1 MIALYLTAKQSCLQ
15 PVHRKISTYTLE
27 LKPEIASSVT
37 MKRSD
42 SVASEM
48 NDITLD
54 DKGKKVFQSSKSRV
68 VTLIN
73 WFDIFFH
80 FVLPYFYYLLL
91 GVVVV
96 QIFRKLLEKDFDFY
110 ALYTH
115 EFHFEKWEWS
125 DFRDLGWRSMLL
137 TAAFVYYL
145 THREKPVYLMDFT
158 TFKPPESWNISPD
171 QICEI
176 LERHTIKN
184 TDEKA
189 YTEESLAFQKRMI
202 KQTGPGPSTAWPPG
216 IVQVLEGKR
225 YEDTIENSRN
235 EAEIVM
241 FDIVG
246 RLLENTGV
254 KAKEIDFLVV
264 NCSLFSPTPSL
275 ASMII
280 NKFGM
285 RTDIS
290 SYNLSGMGC
299 SAGLISVELAKN
311 LLSSKPNSRCIIV
324 STEIITPN
332 LYSGNDKGFLLQN
345 LLFRC
350 GGAAILLS
358 NRFQDRFTANFKLL
372 HVIRTQF
379 VTKPKTTPIAVGDK
393 VDVPNPSKPG
403 QNIAG
408 KVIAVATKADGSA
421 ESYTIEFDA
430 KLQIPQNQHVFS
442 ADQVKHFTL
451 DSFGC
456 VYETEDPL
464 GNRGVRLAKDLTTV
478 AGRAMEQNFAAVGPY
493 VLSIKEQIKYAWSA
507 FSRNILKNKVPLYVP
522 DFKSGI
528 DHWCIHAGGRGVIDS
543 VQANLNLAD
552 MDVMPSRMALNE
564 FGNTSSSSIW
574 YEMDY
579 IRENFSNCKNR
590 ENLINLGF
598 VEGHELKRS
607 QKVFQIGFGSGFK
620 CNSCVWLCINPK
632 PKRFTDKYTTIRRRD
647 DGNKKSK

>member
-1 MIALYLTAKQSCLQ
+1 
-15 PVHRKISTYTLE
+15 
-27 LKPEIASSVT
+27 
-37 MKRSD
+37 MKRTE
-42 SVASEM
+42 SVASDM

-73 WFDIFFH
+73 WVDVLFH

-96 QIFRKLLEKDFDFY
+96 QIFRKLLEKNFDFY

-115 EFHFEKWEWS
+115 EFHFENWEWK
-125 DFRDLGWRSMLL
+125 DFKDLGWRSMLL

-145 THREKPVYLMDFT
+145 NHREKPVYLMDFT
-158 TFKPPESWNISPD
+158 TFKPPDSWNISPD

-176 LERHTIKN
+176 LERHTLKN
-184 TDEKA
+184 SDERA
-189 YTEESLAFQKRMI
+189 YSEESLAFQKRMI

-216 IVQVLEGKR
+216 IVQVLDGKK
-225 YEDTIENSRN
+225 YDDSIENSRE
-235 EAEIVM
+235 EAEIIM

-254 KAKEIDFLVV
+254 KAREIDFLVV

-275 ASMII
+275 TSMII
-280 NKFGM
+280 NKFDM
-285 RTDIS
+285 KSDIS

-311 LLSSKPNSRCIIV
+311 LLAGRPNSRCIIV

-372 HVIRTQF
+372 HVIRTHF
-379 VTKPKTTPIAVGDK
+379 VTKAKKTPLAVGDK
-393 VDVPNPSKPG
+393 VDVEHPAKPS
-403 QNIAG
+403 QNVAG
-408 KVIAVATKADGSA
+408 KVAKIATKGDGTV
-421 ESYTIEFDA
+421 ESYTVDFDS
-430 KLQIPQNQHVFS
+430 KLNIDKNQHVYP
-442 ADQVKHFTL
+442 ADKVKHFTL

-456 VYETEDPL
+456 VYETEDNL
-464 GNRGVRLAKDLTTV
+464 GIRGVRLAKDLTLV

-493 VLSIKEQIKYAWSA
+493 VLSIKEQLNYAWSI
-507 FSRNILKNKVPLYVP
+507 FCRNILKRKNVPLYVP

-543 VQANLNLAD
+543 VQANLSLAD

-579 IRENFSNCKNR
+579 IRENFNNCKNR
-590 ENLINLGF
+590 ENLMNFGF

-632 PKRFTDKYTTIRRRD
+632 PKRYGKKISSSKQDEGKK
-647 DGNKKSK
+647 NK